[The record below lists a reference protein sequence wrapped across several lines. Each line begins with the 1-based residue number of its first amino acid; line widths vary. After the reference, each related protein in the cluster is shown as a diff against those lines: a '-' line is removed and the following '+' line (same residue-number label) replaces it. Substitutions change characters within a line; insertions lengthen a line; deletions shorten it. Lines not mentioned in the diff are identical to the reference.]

1 MASRGVLREHV
12 YIALLRE
19 PTGCLTF
26 KQFVDRLR
34 AESGWKNVNAI
45 DVRGAL
51 SELMHGPA
59 PRIEQHADGYYCRRD
74 RAD

>member
-1 MASRGVLREHV
+1 MASYAVLREHV
-12 YIALLRE
+12 YITLLRE

-34 AESGWKNVNAI
+34 AQTGWNNINAI

-51 SELMHGPA
+51 SELMRGPA
-59 PRIEQHADGYYCRRD
+59 PRIEQREDGRYCRRD
-74 RAD
+74 RAH